1 MENLIRLIYQ
11 IFYSFLFIPV
21 FSLIV
26 KKRGYALNFFERLY
40 PRPSDNKEYIWFHC
54 ASVGE
59 LNLARPLIERL
70 KENNNILITIFSPRG
85 LDYGKKEFS
94 YAKVIPL
101 PYDLSISIKR
111 FLNSYNIKLGI
122 IIEEEFWFNLITYS
136 SKKFPLLSVNSRVSK
151 NSYKKYKKFYFFYKY
166 IFNSFYK
173 FLVRSNNDF
182 NYLSNFVKDSGKLK
196 LCGDLKYISSIPK
209 KSLHLDKNDRRLI
222 ILASSHKGEEEI
234 LIKVYLSLRKKY
246 KDLSLIIAPRH
257 LERVKEIEELLKE
270 YMLNYSLRTD
280 TEKIDKDVYILNTL
294 GELSGIYKYADIVVM
309 GGTFTDIGG
318 HNILEAIY
326 YKKLV
331 VVGKYIHK
339 IEENVNEFEKI
350 GLVKRAS
357 SEEQLEKILDNLLKT
372 DLKIN
377 FSLEE
382 AGKKILDCYLK
393 EIEKL
398 FYN

>member
-11 IFYSFLFIPV
+11 TFYSFLFLPI

-26 KKRGYALNFFERLY
+26 KKKGYALNFFERLY

-59 LNLARPLIERL
+59 LNLARPLIEKL
-70 KENNNILITIFSPRG
+70 KDNNNILITVFSPRG
-85 LDYGKKEFS
+85 LDYGKKEFP

-101 PYDLSISIKR
+101 PFDLSLSIKR

-151 NSYKKYKKFYFFYKY
+151 KSYYKYKKFYFFYKH

-173 FLVRSNNDF
+173 FLVRSNLDF
-182 NYLSNFVKDSGKLK
+182 NYLSSFVKDNKKLK
-196 LCGDLKYISSIPK
+196 LCGDLKYISSITK
-209 KSLHLDKNDRRLI
+209 KDVFLDKNNRRLI
-222 ILASSHKGEEEI
+222 VLASSHKGEEEI
-234 LIKVYLSLRKKY
+234 LIKVFLSLKKKY
-246 KDLSLIIAPRH
+246 KDLSLLIAPRH
-257 LERVKEIEELLKE
+257 LERVKEIEKLLKE

-294 GELSGIYKYADIVVM
+294 GELSGVYKYADIVVM

-326 YKKLV
+326 YKKPV

-339 IEENVNEFEKI
+339 IEETVNEFEKV
-350 GLVKRAS
+350 GLVKRANL
-357 SEEQLEKILDNLLKT
+357 EEQLEKILDNLLKT

-393 EIEKL
+393 EIRAHII
-398 FYN
+398 

>member
-11 IFYSFLFIPV
+11 TFYSFLFLPT

-26 KKRGYALNFFERLY
+26 KKKGYALNFFERLY
-40 PRPSDNKEYIWFHC
+40 PKSSDNKEYIWFHC

-59 LNLARPLIERL
+59 LNLARPLIEKL
-70 KENNNILITIFSPRG
+70 KDNNNILITIFSPRG

-101 PYDLSISIKR
+101 PYDLSLSIKR
-111 FLNSYNIKLGI
+111 FLNSYNIKFGI
-122 IIEEEFWFNLITYS
+122 IVEEEFWFNLITYS
-136 SKKFPLLSVNSRVSK
+136 SKKFPLLSANSRISK
-151 NSYKKYKKFYFFYKY
+151 NSYQRYKKFYFFYKH

-182 NYLSNFVKDSGKLK
+182 NYLSDFVKNNEKLK

-209 KSLHLDKNDRRLI
+209 KSLYLEKNSRRLI
-222 ILASSHKGEEEI
+222 VLASSHKGEEEI
-234 LIKVYLSLRKKY
+234 MIKVFLSLRKKY

-257 LERVKEIEELLKE
+257 LERVKEIEKLLKE
-270 YMLNYSLRTD
+270 HMLNYSLRTD
-280 TEKIDKDVYILNTL
+280 TENIDKDVYILNTL
-294 GELSGIYKYADIVVM
+294 GELSGVYKYADIVVM

-326 YKKLV
+326 YKKPV
-331 VVGKYIHK
+331 VVGNYIHK
-339 IEENVNEFEKI
+339 IEETVKELEKV
-350 GLVKRAS
+350 GLVKRAN
-357 SEEQLEKILDNLLKT
+357 SEEQLEKILENLLKN

-382 AGKKILDCYLK
+382 VRKKILDCYLK

-398 FYN
+398 LYN

>member
-11 IFYSFLFIPV
+11 TFYSFLFLPI

-26 KKRGYALNFFERLY
+26 KKKGYALNFFERLY
-40 PRPSDNKEYIWFHC
+40 PRPSDNKKYIWFHC

-59 LNLARPLIERL
+59 LNLARPLIEKL
-70 KENNNILITIFSPRG
+70 KDNNNILITVFSPRG
-85 LDYGKKEFS
+85 LDYGKKEFP
-94 YAKVIPL
+94 YAEVIPL
-101 PYDLSISIKR
+101 PFDLSLSIKR

-151 NSYKKYKKFYFFYKY
+151 SSYNKYKKFYFFYKY

-173 FLVRSNNDF
+173 FLVRSNLDF
-182 NYLSNFVKDSGKLK
+182 NYLSSFVKDNEKLK
-196 LCGDLKYISSIPK
+196 LCGDLKYISSITK
-209 KSLHLDKNDRRLI
+209 KDVYLDKNNRRLI
-222 ILASSHKGEEEI
+222 VLASSHKGEEEI
-234 LIKVYLSLRKKY
+234 LIKVFLSLRKKY
-246 KDLSLIIAPRH
+246 KDLSLLIAPRH
-257 LERVKEIEELLKE
+257 LERVKEIEKLLKE

-294 GELSGIYKYADIVVM
+294 GELSGVYKYADIVVM

-326 YKKLV
+326 YKKPV

-339 IEENVNEFEKI
+339 IEETVNEFEKV
-350 GLVKRAS
+350 GLVKRIN

-393 EIEKL
+393 EIENLIDK
-398 FYN
+398 